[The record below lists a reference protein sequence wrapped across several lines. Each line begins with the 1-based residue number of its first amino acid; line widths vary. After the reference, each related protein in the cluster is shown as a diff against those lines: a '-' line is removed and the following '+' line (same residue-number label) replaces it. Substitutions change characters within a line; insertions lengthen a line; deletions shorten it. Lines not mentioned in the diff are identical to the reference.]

1 MEAILREITSGLPD
15 AEQLA
20 RVIVRLTF
28 AATLGAVVGIQRERA
43 GKPAGVRTHMLVAM
57 GSTLFVIAALDFG
70 MTTSDMSRVIQGVAA
85 GIGFIGGG
93 AILKMREEREI
104 EGITTAAGI
113 WLTAA
118 VGVAIGLGR
127 WGSALIGIVLA
138 LIILSIVGQIGKRIG
153 NSQESG
159 MAPDTETEAE

>member
-1 MEAILREITSGLPD
+1 MAGLPD
-15 AEQLA
+15 ADQLT

-28 AATLGAVVGIQRERA
+28 AALLGAVVGVQRERA

-57 GSTLFVIAALDFG
+57 GSTLFVVAALDFG
-70 MTTSDMSRVIQGVAA
+70 MSTSDMSRVIQGVAA

-93 AILKMREEREI
+93 AILKMREKREI

-118 VGVAIGLGR
+118 VGTAVGLGR
-127 WGSALIGIVLA
+127 WGSALIGIVLT
-138 LIILSIVGQIGKRIG
+138 LIILSIVGQIAKRIG
-153 NSQESG
+153 SSDDTSG
-159 MAPDTETEAE
+159 ENNNETQAV